1 MKAEDQNRLSLLPV
15 SLMAA
20 VGAFEGQR
28 AGVLDKAGMKNCGR
42 KARRMVD
49 SKGGFTGVQ

>member
-20 VGAFEGQR
+20 VGSFEGQR
-28 AGVLDKAGMKNCGR
+28 TGVLDKAGMKNYGR
-42 KARRMVD
+42 KARWMLD

>member
-1 MKAEDQNRLSLLPV
+1 MAEDQNRLSLLPV

-28 AGVLDKAGMKNCGR
+28 AGALDKAGMKNRGR